1 LTIRYSIFAFI
12 LLGFFLV
19 GCDGFTNLFK
29 EKRTIA
35 KDDILLASV
44 EGRDMYLSE
53 VKEMLSA
60 KTQSDSLSQLNY
72 FIESWIKRNVVLTEA
87 EINFPENID
96 IYKLVEDYK
105 SSLLLHNYRQILIE
119 KELDTTVTLEQ
130 EKEYYEANK
139 EQYRLQNRIC
149 RGRIASVSEKASK
162 MEKFYRNWKKNDSLA
177 IDSYLEEY
185 AASRMDDDT
194 SWFTVDEFLSF
205 LPHDSF
211 KSSDFYKTRNLQKN
225 YEKHEYFVKI
235 TDVLD
240 QNETAPFFYVKES
253 IRKLIIHKRKKQ
265 ILDNIE
271 QNLYKKYLKSNRIKV
286 YTTG

>member
-1 LTIRYSIFAFI
+1 MTIRHYIFAFV

-19 GCDGFTNLFK
+19 GCDGFDNLFK
-29 EKRTIA
+29 QKRTIA
-35 KDDILLASV
+35 EDDILLASV

-60 KTQSDSLSQLNY
+60 KTQSDSLSQLNS

-96 IYKLVEDYK
+96 INKLVEDYK

-119 KELDTTVTLEQ
+119 KELDTTVTFEQ

-139 EQYRLQNRIC
+139 GQYQLQNRIC
-149 RGRIASVSEKASK
+149 RGRIASIPERAPK
-162 MEKFYRNWKKNDSLA
+162 METFYRNWRKNDSLA
-177 IDSYLEEY
+177 ISSYLENHAE
-185 AASRMDDDT
+185 SIMDDEIWY
-194 SWFTVDEFLSF
+194 SIDEFLTF

-211 KSSDFYKTRNLQKN
+211 KASDFNKIGVLQKN
-225 YEKHEYFVKI
+225 HKDYEHFVKI
-235 TDVLD
+235 THVLD
-240 QNETAPFFYVKES
+240 KNETAPLSYVKES
-253 IRKLIIHKRKKQ
+253 IRKLIIHQRKKQ

-271 QNLYKKYLKSNRIKV
+271 QNLYQKYLQANRIKV
-286 YTTG
+286 FTTG